1 MADDLYKELDI
12 DKDGMIAFEE
22 FYKAHYLDAPH
33 FDEEGEEHPED
44 IRDVH
49 PGTEHSR
56 QLKAWYSMQLMAAY
70 TSSVRPHT
78 LVA

>member
-33 FDEEGEEHPED
+33 FNEEGEEHPED
-44 IRDVH
+44 MRGEH
-49 PGTEHSR
+49 TGT
-56 QLKAWYSMQLMAAY
+56 AY
-70 TSSVRPHT
+70 TSSLRPLCTSSLRPHT
-78 LVA
+78 LVAP